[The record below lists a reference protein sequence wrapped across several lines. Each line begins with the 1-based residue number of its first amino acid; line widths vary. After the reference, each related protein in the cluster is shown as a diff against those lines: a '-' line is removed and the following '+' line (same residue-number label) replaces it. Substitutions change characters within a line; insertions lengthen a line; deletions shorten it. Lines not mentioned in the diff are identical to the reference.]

1 MSNQLSVAAN
11 RVVSLSYTLLLSNG
25 ELADEA
31 DAEKPL
37 AFIHGIGQTLEAFD
51 AHLEGLHAGDSFA
64 FSLPADKAYG
74 ESNPNFIVDLPVSIF
89 QGPDVPAD
97 ILEVGATLPMQ
108 DQDGNPMD
116 GVVLEVGEENVKMD
130 FNHPLAGE
138 ELHFKG
144 EILEVREATAEELD
158 HGHVHGP
165 GGHHH

>member
-1 MSNQLSVAAN
+1 V
-11 RVVSLSYTLLLSNG
+11 
-25 ELADEA
+25 
-31 DAEKPL
+31 
-37 AFIHGIGQTLEAFD
+37 
-51 AHLEGLHAGDSFA
+51 
-64 FSLPADKAYG
+64 
-74 ESNPNFIVDLPVSIF
+74 VDLPLNIF
-89 QGPDVPAD
+89 EGPDVPAD
-97 ILEVGATLPMQ
+97 ILSVGATLPMQ

-116 GVVLEVGEENVKMD
+116 GRVLEIGAETVKMD